1 MKNQVIFLV
10 TCLSTLLAIFSGC
23 FEIDIPDELVQ
34 FSITSFKVEPGIINQ
49 GETANLSWMVIGAT
63 SVSIDNGIGNVS
75 LFGERVIMP
84 SKTTTYT
91 LTATNATKNIT
102 ATVQIIVKLLRAVY
116 LTINN
121 TGSHLSLTIG
131 DTVNLTLEFN
141 AGTGY
146 VWEIIQLDEQVLNIT
161 EKSTWGETEL
171 LGGLM
176 HDTWIFTAKN
186 TGNTILELVFY
197 RPWEEIENATKT
209 FISKGEASS

>member
-10 TCLSTLLAIFSGC
+10 ICLLTLLAIFSGC
-23 FEIDIPDELVQ
+23 FKIDIPDESVQ

-49 GETANLSWMVIGAT
+49 GDTANLSWTIIGAT

-75 LFGERVIMP
+75 LSGERIIKP

-91 LTATNATKNIT
+91 LTATNTTKTIT
-102 ATVQIIVKLLRAVY
+102 ATVQIIVKYVRDVY

-121 TGSHLSLTIG
+121 TDSKILLTTG
-131 DTVNLTLEFN
+131 DTVNLTLDYK

-146 VWEIIQLDEQVLNIT
+146 VWEIIQLDEQILNIT

-176 HDTWIFTAKN
+176 HDTWIFRAKN
-186 TGNTILELVFY
+186 TGNTILELLFY
-197 RPWEEIENATKT
+197 QPWEEIENATKT
-209 FISKGEASS
+209 FIAYIEVN